1 MITKIELTQDD
12 IIGIIADHFN
22 VQTED
27 ISIVVVDGVRR
38 SYVVDT
44 TRGPEVNAVIFT
56 SKRSWGWK
64 K

>member
-22 VQTED
+22 VKTED
-27 ISIVVVDGVRR
+27 ILIKVENVWNHGSCKPE
-38 SYVVDT
+38 T
-44 TRGPEVNAVIFT
+44 TAVICST
-56 SKRSWGWK
+56 KRSWGWK